1 MQERLKA
8 LRKSLK
14 MTQQA
19 FAEAIGMKQNT
30 IASYEMGRVAPSDAA
45 INNICKTFGANELW
59 LRTGEG
65 EMFRKLDKMDELMEA
80 TGRFF
85 ANETNEF
92 RLRFVSAAIHFT
104 DAQWQA
110 LEAYCKLL
118 FGENGGIPGNPPP
131 ADEENSSTTDAGN
144 P

>member
-1 MQERLKA
+1 MHERLKS
-8 LRKSLK
+8 LRKSLNL
-14 MTQQA
+14 TQQA

-65 EMFRKLDKMDELMEA
+65 DMFRKLDRMDELMEA
-80 TGRFF
+80 AGRFF
-85 ANETNEF
+85 ANETDEF
-92 RLRFVSAAIHFT
+92 RIRFVSAALNWT
-104 DAQWQA
+104 DAQWA
-110 LEAYCKLL
+110 AVEAYAKSLL
-118 FGENGGIPGNPPP
+118 GDP
-131 ADEENSSTTDAGN
+131 ADNPNSN